1 MAGRDAAIGGGS
13 GGDALQRFVLLRA
26 QAFQMLDAVLLVAI
40 GILPLIVALAVVP
53 LGLTGVHAQAAVLEG
68 AMPSQL
74 LSFII
79 AGKFKLDEETMAF
92 VIMVDTV
99 LAFVT
104 LPLIRALLLAT

>member
-1 MAGRDAAIGGGS
+1 MALAVPVSAIKLGLS
-13 GGDALQRFVLLRA
+13 
-26 QAFQMLDAVLLVAI
+26 
-40 GILPLIVALAVVP
+40 PLIVALAVVP
-53 LGLTGVHAQAAVLEG
+53 LEEG